1 MSSSPPRAR
10 LGRILDDL
18 GSTLVEL
25 VCGDADG
32 SHRDIGGVVIYDPHD
47 ELELP
52 QHALVLGVG
61 VHDRAQIAGLLSQLG
76 EHGASALLVRAP
88 VRAEPVIKEAS
99 RRSGVALLGVA
110 PGASWD
116 QLAAMIRSLIND
128 GDRGAA
134 GKETLGGL
142 PSGDLF
148 ALANAVSALVG
159 APVTIEDRGCRVL
172 AFSGGQ
178 EETDPPR
185 IATILGRQV
194 PAHLARNL
202 EENGV
207 FQAIYRSR
215 QPVYIDSLPVDESEL
230 SLPRAVMVVRAG
242 DEVLGSIW
250 AAVQSPLS
258 EEQCEAL
265 CDAAKLVALH
275 MMWLRTGSDV
285 ERRLRAGLV
294 GTALEGGAAAAEAAR
309 RLGLA
314 VRPSAVLAFAL
325 AAVPAD
331 EAQYIAERQQVLDA
345 LALHLGAVHP
355 CAATALV
362 GDVVYA
368 VLPVPGDDDAAE
380 DRALRIAA
388 DFCGRL
394 GERLRVLAG
403 VGPIALDGTALFR
416 SRAGADR
423 ALRALREGRSG
434 RTVARTSDVL
444 SEILLLEMAALITEH
459 GDTPAGPIARLRA
472 YDAEHNTYLVT
483 TLDAWLDA
491 FGDIPAAASAIFVHP
506 NTFRYRLR
514 RLAEI
519 SGMDVGD
526 PEARFAAM
534 LQLRLW
540 RRLRTAPA

>member
-1 MSSSPPRAR
+1 MSSTD
-10 LGRILDDL
+10 LGRVLEDL

-25 VCGDADG
+25 VCGDPAG
-32 SHRDIGGVVIYDPHD
+32 SRRDIGGVVIYDPRD

-52 QHALVLGVG
+52 PHALVLGVG

-88 VRAEPVIKEAS
+88 VRAEPVIREAS
-99 RRSGVALLGVA
+99 KRSGVVLLGVA

-116 QLAAMIRSLIND
+116 QLAAMLRSLIDD
-128 GDRGAA
+128 GGRGEAD
-134 GKETLGGL
+134 KETLGGL
-142 PSGDLF
+142 PTGDLF

-159 APVTIEDRGCRVL
+159 APITIEDRGYRVL
-172 AFSGGQ
+172 AFSRGQ
-178 EETDPPR
+178 EDTDAPR
-185 IATILGRQV
+185 VATILGRQV
-194 PAHLARNL
+194 PASLARSL
-202 EENGV
+202 EERGV
-207 FQAIYRSR
+207 FQAVYCSR
-215 QPVYIDSLPVDESEL
+215 QPVYIETLPVGESEL
-230 SLPRAVMVVRAG
+230 SQPRAVMVVRAG

-250 AAVQSPLS
+250 AAVRAPLS
-258 EEQCEAL
+258 AEQRAAL

-285 ERRLRAGLV
+285 ERGLRAGLV
-294 GTALEGGAAAAEAAR
+294 GTALEGGSGAAEAAR

-314 VRPSAVLAFAL
+314 AHPSAVLAFAL
-325 AAVPAD
+325 ATVPGD
-331 EAQYIAERQQVLDA
+331 EAQYIAERHQVVDA

-355 CAATALV
+355 RAATALV
-362 GDVVYA
+362 GDVIYA
-368 VLPVPGDDDAAE
+368 ILPVPGDDEAAE

-403 VGPIALDGTALFR
+403 VGPITADGTTLFR

-423 ALRALREGRSG
+423 ALRALCEGRSG

-444 SEILLLEMAALITEH
+444 SEILLLEMAELVAEH
-459 GDTPAGPIARLRA
+459 GDTPAGPLARLRT
-472 YDAEHNTYLVT
+472 YDSKHNTQLVT

-491 FGDIPAAASAIFVHP
+491 FGDVPVAAGRIFVHP

-519 SGMDVGD
+519 SGFDVDD

-540 RRLRTAPA
+540 RRTKPVGR

>member
-1 MSSSPPRAR
+1 MDPTRPSAG
-10 LGRILDDL
+10 LGRIMEDL

-25 VCGDADG
+25 VCGDPAG
-32 SHRDIGGVVIYDPHD
+32 SPEIGGVVIYDPRD
-47 ELELP
+47 ELALP
-52 QHALVLGVG
+52 HCALVLGVG

-76 EHGASALLVRAP
+76 EHGASALIVRAP
-88 VRAEPVIKEAS
+88 VRADSVIKEAS
-99 RRSGVALLGVA
+99 RRSGVALLGLA

-116 QLAAMIRSLIND
+116 QLAAMIRSLVDD
-128 GDRGAA
+128 GDRGEIER
-134 GKETLGGL
+134 ETLGGL

-178 EETDPPR
+178 EETDPSR
-185 IATILGRQV
+185 IATILGRKV
-194 PAHLARNL
+194 PARLARSL
-202 EENGV
+202 EEGGILHEV
-207 FQAIYRSR
+207 YRSR
-215 QPVYIDSLPVDESEL
+215 QPVYIEALPVDESVL
-230 SLPRAVMVVRAG
+230 STPRAAMVVRAG

-250 AAVQSPLS
+250 AAVQAPLS
-258 EEQCEAL
+258 GEQCAAL
-265 CDAAKLVALH
+265 RDAAKLVALH

-294 GTALEGGAAAAEAAR
+294 GTALEGGSGAAEAAR

-314 VRPSAVLAFAL
+314 AHSCVVLAFAL
-325 AAVPAD
+325 AAVPGD
-331 EAQYIAERQQVLDA
+331 EAQYIAERQQVVDA

-355 CAATALV
+355 RAATALV
-362 GDVVYA
+362 GDVIYA
-368 VLPVPGDDDAAE
+368 VLPVPGDDEAAE
-380 DRALRIAA
+380 DRAVRIAA
-388 DFCGRL
+388 DFRNRL
-394 GERLRVLAG
+394 GDRLSVLVG
-403 VGPIALDGTALFR
+403 VGPSTLGSTSLSR

-434 RTVARTSDVL
+434 RTVARTCDVL
-444 SEILLLEMAALITEH
+444 NEILLLEMAELIAEH
-459 GDTPAGPIARLRA
+459 GDTPAGPVARLRA
-472 YDAEHNTYLVT
+472 YDSTHNTHLVE

-491 FGDIPAAASAIFVHP
+491 FGDIPAAANEIFVHP

-519 SGMDVGD
+519 SGLDIGD

-540 RRLRTAPA
+540 RHTS